1 MNITLNWWDSKNKI
15 EDNDHC
21 IEQINDFSRKFK
33 LVKKMYENW
42 KVAIKMISWR
52 KLEWREYENFI
63 NEYKKIQKE
72 YDDYFNT
79 YDNIM
84 NRYQQ
89 DNMKTQSIIVD
100 TFEKL
105 NDLFKNF
112 QTINKNLQR
121 ICLKTNKNINSLM
134 DDVVYTRLAIE
145 EKDSPYDDTEYK
157 EYLKYE
163 KYVR

>member
-79 YDNIM
+79 YDKIIT
-84 NRYQQ
+84 RYEN
-89 DNMKTQSIIVD
+89 DERETWSIVVD
-100 TFEKL
+100 TLEKL
-105 NDLFKNF
+105 KRLYVDFSDLSDELENICFDNEKIEDIMYDVTNTKF
-112 QTINKNLQR
+112 ALREKENWNL
-121 ICLKTNKNINSLM
+121 NG
-134 DDVVYTRLAIE
+134 
-145 EKDSPYDDTEYK
+145 EYK
-157 EYLKYE
+157 EYLQYAHYLK
-163 KYVR
+163 